1 MLSGFAWDKL
11 LRPAAF
17 LDGFDA
23 LKSALKIVIDEQ
35 TDSHD
40 ALVVDL
46 LNHTGELGP
55 KLHECPM
62 QVVQRVAL
70 LGRLHL
76 IDNLVREV
84 DVALHQV
91 HVIEKLVVLGGN
103 AFLVAAT
110 ITRSALRV
118 HV

>member
-1 MLSGFAWDKL
+1 MLSGFARDKL
-11 LRPAAF
+11 LGPTAL

-40 ALVVDL
+40 AVVVDL
-46 LNHTGELGP
+46 PNHTGEFGP
-55 KLHECPM
+55 ELLECPM
-62 QVVQRVAL
+62 QVVQCVAMF
-70 LGRLHL
+70 GRLHL

-103 AFLVAAT
+103 AFLVVVVA
-110 ITRSALRV
+110 ITRSAF
-118 HV
+118 